1 MNLIGITGKL
11 ESGKSTLASMI
22 VKKATIECKRYAFAS
37 ALKNMCTDYFG
48 FKWVDLYTVEGKK
61 TIHPLWGIT
70 TREFMQR
77 LGQGLRDGIAP
88 DVWVKVLETQL
99 LREQETFGLAI
110 IDDVR
115 MPNEVE
121 MVHRLGGIMIRVTRP
136 NHISESTGIQNH
148 PSEQDLSD
156 DIIDFDIVNN
166 STKEDLFDAA
176 RKMIPMLKKITVDS
190 HYITIPI

>member
-1 MNLIGITGKL
+1 MNIIGITGKL

-22 VKKATIECKRYAFAS
+22 CKKSTVESKKYAFAG

-48 FKWVDLYTVEGKK
+48 FKWADLYTIEGKK
-61 TIHPLWGIT
+61 SIHPLWGIT

-121 MVHRLGGIMIRVTRP
+121 MVHRLGGIMIRVVRP
-136 NHISESTGIQNH
+136 DHVSESTGIKNH
-148 PSEQDLSD
+148 PSEQDLPD
-156 DIIDFDIVNN
+156 DIIEYDLVNYG
-166 STKEDLFDAA
+166 TKEDLFNTA
-176 RKMIPMLKKITVDS
+176 RMMIPLLQKLTVE
-190 HYITIPI
+190 